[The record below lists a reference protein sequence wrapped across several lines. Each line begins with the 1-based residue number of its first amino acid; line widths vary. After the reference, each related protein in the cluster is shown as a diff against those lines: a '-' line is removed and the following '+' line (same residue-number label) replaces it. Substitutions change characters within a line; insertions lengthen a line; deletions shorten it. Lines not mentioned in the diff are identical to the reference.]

1 MQLFGLVNALLSH
14 NSRTVAANQSDFSIQ
29 RYAVM
34 PLSPTAGECC
44 VLCVLYLM
52 IIASTVLSGR
62 VSHYC
67 RMCMHCAV
75 HPQCHPCPHYRTL
88 LACSAFKPHH
98 STLLPPHTT
107 STLST
112 GLISWVPNCDTL
124 HDLIRSYRESR
135 KIMLDVENKLILQ
148 VAPAKMYDSLPVMH
162 KLEVSV
168 VYCGVVC
175 VLFSFLHSQ

>member
-1 MQLFGLVNALLSH
+1 M
-14 NSRTVAANQSDFSIQ
+14 
-29 RYAVM
+29 
-34 PLSPTAGECC
+34 
-44 VLCVLYLM
+44 
-52 IIASTVLSGR
+52 
-62 VSHYC
+62 
-67 RMCMHCAV
+67 
-75 HPQCHPCPHYRTL
+75 
-88 LACSAFKPHH
+88 
-98 STLLPPHTT
+98 LPPNTT
-107 STLST
+107 STLLT